1 MIIWMKTQIKCQH
14 PALRLHERS
23 AWVTVAWRTQP
34 ASLASCLEP
43 PRPILLGTP
52 ACFSLPSPRS
62 PMLQLYHPQRSG
74 FCHPIPSLSHHP
86 DTFLPSASPSLLNG
100 SSPTLLGFPGSAS
113 DKNPPA
119 SAGDGR
125 HSFHPWGRKIPWRR
139 EWQPTPV
146 SLPGESCGQRHLAGC
161 SPWGRKESDSTE
173 AT

>member
-74 FCHPIPSLSHHP
+74 CCHPIPSLSHHP

-113 DKNPPA
+113 DKKTPLPVQETEDTG
-119 SAGDGR
+119 SIPGAGR
-125 HSFHPWGRKIPWRR
+125 S
-139 EWQPTPV
+139 
-146 SLPGESCGQRHLAGC
+146 PGEGNGNPLQCPCLE
-161 SPWGRKESDSTE
+161 SPVDRGTWRAAVHGVAKSRTRLK
-173 AT
+173 